1 MEKDPGIETAG
12 GHLKRSQAPVIIS
25 TTFRFCWQERGM
37 GVCLEAGGANLGSL
51 RKPIWVL
58 VLARWGAGRRIATS
72 DKTTS
77 REPSCEVTKKLKIY
91 LHLYCLRDMCIRE
104 RTDYTGKWNSA
115 ISVQPIYIKCS
126 SLDLDSNHDG
136 EEDGDHHMHDDGAV
150 PDQPAAPH
158 SLIAALNLG
167 HRPLCHRRHH
177 RHCHRCH

>member
-1 MEKDPGIETAG
+1 MTQK
-12 GHLKRSQAPVIIS
+12 
-25 TTFRFCWQERGM
+25 
-37 GVCLEAGGANLGSL
+37 L
-51 RKPIWVL
+51 R
-58 VLARWGAGRRIATS
+58 
-72 DKTTS
+72 
-77 REPSCEVTKKLKIY
+77 IY

-136 EEDGDHHMHDDGAV
+136 EEDGDHHMHDDGTGAR
-150 PDQPAAPH
+150 PARGPH
-158 SLIAALNLG
+158 SLIASLNLG